1 MKKLKLF
8 LLTVIVL
15 NVSLHAEEPALLNN
29 TKQKQ
34 SYSMGMDIGKRLKA
48 QSVEIDSVSY
58 LLGLKDAMS
67 GDTPLLTENEMRE
80 ILIALQK
87 ELKEKNDAKSKNI
100 GELNRIQGEEF
111 LAENQKKP
119 DVITLPSGTQYRE
132 ITKGAGNRPGP
143 DDKVECHYRGRLLD
157 GTEFDSSYNA
167 GKPAIFPV
175 RGVIRGWVE
184 ILQLMPAGS
193 KWEVFI
199 PSHLAYGEVG
209 AAGVIGPHATLV
221 FEIELISIK

>member
-1 MKKLKLF
+1 MKKSKLI
-8 LLTVIVL
+8 LITLIVL
-15 NVSLHAEEPALLNN
+15 SASLQAEEPALLKN

-48 QSVEIDSVSY
+48 QSVEIDSVSF

-67 GDTPLLTENEMRE
+67 GDTPLLTEKEMRE

-87 ELKEKNDAKSKNI
+87 ELKEKNDAKSKSI
-100 GELNRIQGEEF
+100 GELNKAQGEEF
-111 LAENQKKP
+111 LAENQKKS
-119 DVITLPSGTQYRE
+119 DVVTLPSGIQYRE
-132 ITKGAGNRPGP
+132 IVKGTGNKPGL
-143 DDKVECHYRGRLLD
+143 DDKVECHYRGKLID

-167 GKPAIFPV
+167 GKPATFPV
-175 RGVIRGWVE
+175 RGVIPGWVE
-184 ILQLMPAGS
+184 ILQLMPVGS

-199 PSHLAYGEVG
+199 PSFLAYGEVG
-209 AAGVIGPHATLV
+209 AAGVIGPHATLI